1 MEADSPEEVVTGLWC
16 NEGGR
21 LNITATG
28 TIMPRGPSGG
38 RVGPEGI
45 TNGEL
50 PELRILEDANTAA
63 LIGKLEDTEEPAFEI
78 GEATSYECPVAGTL
92 YLGIND
98 TSTGDNEGEFWVTVT
113 YVPPPD

>member
-1 MEADSPEEVVTGLWC
+1 MISSGRPNVSRFGVIYAGAQKNIGPAGL
-16 NEGGR
+16 
-21 LNITATG
+21 
-28 TIMPRGPSGG
+28 
-38 RVGPEGI
+38 
-45 TNGEL
+45 TNGES